1 VFRQK
6 SATTIAKEGETASS
20 KVKGGQRGQIRKGR
34 KSFEKK
40 KRKTTSSRSD
50 DEVCWST
57 VLRRRAENKVSF
69 LQSIQ
74 AAVYE
79 HETKNEIQ
87 KI

>member
-1 VFRQK
+1 MR
-6 SATTIAKEGETASS
+6 SAGA
-20 KVKGGQRGQIRKGR
+20 
-34 KSFEKK
+34 
-40 KRKTTSSRSD
+40 
-50 DEVCWST
+50 T

-87 KI
+87 KFERKKGRTNHESRDEDETHVDETHVDETHVDET